1 MPGAPGSLNV
11 YLREGSAAL
20 VTQVCGGGAG
30 EWAYSPGSLAEA
42 AACHESAEAPL
53 ALEVQ
58 PQVAGPDAGVGAC
71 EAEGGS
77 EFSDDRWHFYLLS
90 LACTEAG
97 GVGCEARA
105 PVDGHAACSPTH
117 PACSPTHP
125 GLQPHAL
132 RPATPRTQACNRMYP
147 GACLRRR

>member
-105 PVDGHAACSPTH
+105 PVDGHAACN
-117 PACSPTHP
+117 PTHP
-125 GLQPHAL
+125 GLQP
-132 RPATPRTQACNRMYP
+132 RTQACNRTYP